1 MEGKNLQTEMELA
14 LAHEVKNFKLTNNR
28 KQIHLL
34 CDNQLTMAFFYV
46 INTNLI
52 LNGYLWKKYF
62 KKMLITNRKC
72 ILL

>member
-34 CDNQLTMAFFYV
+34 CDNQLTMAIFLCDKYQPNIKWVFMEE
-46 INTNLI
+46 IFQ
-52 LNGYLWKKYF
+52 KK
-62 KKMLITNRKC
+62 C
-72 ILL
+72 